1 MLMLIMNDFPIQV
14 RFNASKSSDMAM
26 CKQYEQSGSRAGTL
40 RTDVLYQM
48 VLAMVQANDNGSIKS
63 DELQKIIELVDG
75 SSSQD
80 ENKELV

>member
-14 RFNASKSSDMAM
+14 RFNASKSVDMEM
-26 CKQYEQSGSRAGTL
+26 CKRYEQSGSRAGTL

>member
-14 RFNASKSSDMAM
+14 RFNASKSVDMEM
-26 CKQYEQSGSRAGTL
+26 CKRYEQSGSRAGTL

-48 VLAMVQANDNGSIKS
+48 VLAMVQANYNGSIKS